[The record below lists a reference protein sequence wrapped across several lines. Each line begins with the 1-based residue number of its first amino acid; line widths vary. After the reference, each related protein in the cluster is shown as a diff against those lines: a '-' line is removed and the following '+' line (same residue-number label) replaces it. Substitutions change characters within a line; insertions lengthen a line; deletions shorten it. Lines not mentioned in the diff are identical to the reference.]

1 MNNQPNIMNIVVA
14 DDDMDDQMLMKKAFQ
29 KGTKNV
35 NFIFVENGIEL
46 MNYLEREGKYNDD
59 KKYPEP
65 DLILLDLN
73 MPKKDGREVLAELKK
88 SREFCKI
95 PVVVFTTSESYD
107 DLIFSYTKGGNSYI
121 VKPTSFDDLIK
132 VGTELE
138 NYWHKTVS
146 LPR

>member
-1 MNNQPNIMNIVVA
+1 MTNHPAIMNVLVA

-35 NFIFVENGIEL
+35 NFVFVENGLEL
-46 MNYLEREGKYNDD
+46 MNYLEREGKYHDD
-59 KKYPEP
+59 KKFPEP

-73 MPKKDGREVLAELKK
+73 MPKKDGREVLTELKK
-88 SREFCKI
+88 SNVFCKI
-95 PVVVFTTSESYD
+95 PVVVFTTSESQE
-107 DLIFSYTKGGNSYI
+107 DLIFSYTRGGNSYI
-121 VKPTSFDDLIK
+121 VKPSSFDDLIK

>member
-1 MNNQPNIMNIVVA
+1 MTNHTTIMNVVVA

-29 KGTKNV
+29 KGTRNV
-35 NFIFVENGIEL
+35 NFIFVENGLEL
-46 MNYLEREGKYNDD
+46 MDYLEREGKYHDD

-73 MPKKDGREVLAELKK
+73 MPKKDGREVLTELKK
-88 SREFCKI
+88 SNEFCKI
-95 PVVVFTTSESYD
+95 PVVVFTTSQSHE

-121 VKPTSFDDLIK
+121 VKPSSFDDLIK